1 MRSIPCGC
9 PPSASHHTGSAHVPN
24 AIRFAIAFILLATLV
39 ACSRQASPPTAEALP
54 TAAVRVVRV
63 DPGTHHAREEIVGT
77 VRAKLRASIEARL
90 SGRIERFHAVPGKA
104 VEPGD
109 LLVELDAREPQA
121 RVQQASA
128 LRDQAAQDLAR
139 FQALLDQEAVTRAEF
154 DNLQARYTVARAAV
168 TEAETMLDHTRIIAP
183 FRGIVTRKLADVG
196 DLAHPGRPLL
206 ELEDPDH
213 LRFEAHVPESLFRQI
228 KRDAQF
234 SVRITA
240 LDLTLTGVVT
250 EIDPVAD
257 PASRTSLIK
266 LDLPITP
273 GLRSGQFGRLL
284 VSTAD
289 RAALRVPASAVVQ
302 RGQLELLFVIQDD
315 RAHLR
320 LVRTGKRWDQ
330 EVELV
335 SGIQAGETIVIAGAE
350 TLHDGQAVSVSF

>member
-1 MRSIPCGC
+1 MRSFPCGF
-9 PPSASHHTGSAHVPN
+9 PPSAPSHHRAAHITN
-24 AIRFAIAFILLATLV
+24 AFLLAVVLLFLATLA
-39 ACSRQASPPTAEALP
+39 ACSRREAPPPAEPLP
-54 TAAVRVVRV
+54 TASVRVARV
-63 DPGTHHAREEIVGT
+63 DPGTHHASEEIVGT

-90 SGRIERFHAVPGKA
+90 SGRIERFHAVPGNV

-109 LLVELDAREPQA
+109 LLVELDAREAQA
-121 RVQQASA
+121 RLQQAIA

-154 DNLQARYTVARAAV
+154 DELQARYTVAHATVAE
-168 TEAETMLDHTRIIAP
+168 TETMLDHTRIIAP

-206 ELEDPDH
+206 ELEDPDL

-228 KRDAQF
+228 ELDAQLN
-234 SVRITA
+234 VRITA
-240 LDLTLTGVVT
+240 LDVTLTGTVT

-257 PASRTSLIK
+257 PASRTSLVK
-266 LDLPITP
+266 LDLPTTP

-289 RAALRVPASAVVQ
+289 RAALRVPASAVIQ
-302 RGQLELLFVIQDD
+302 RGQLELLFVVQED

-320 LVRTGKRWDQ
+320 LVRTGKRWEQ

-335 SGIQAGETIVIAGAE
+335 SGIQAGETIVITGAE
-350 TLHDGQAVSVSF
+350 TLRDGQPVSVSP